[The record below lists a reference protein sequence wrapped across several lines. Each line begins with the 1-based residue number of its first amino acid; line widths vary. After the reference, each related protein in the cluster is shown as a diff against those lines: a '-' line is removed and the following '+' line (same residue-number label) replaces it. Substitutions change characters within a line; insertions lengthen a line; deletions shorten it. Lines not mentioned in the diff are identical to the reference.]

1 MRLFPLR
8 KNTLAL
14 LAACLS
20 SLMFGLEISSVPA
33 ILPTLEHLL
42 HGDFNDMQWVMNAY
56 TIACTTVLM
65 ATGTLADRYGRKRV
79 FVVSIALF
87 GITSLLCGLA
97 SNMAVLIAGRF
108 LQGASG
114 GAMLI
119 CQVAVLSHQFQ
130 QGHERVKAFAAWG
143 IIFGI
148 GLGFGPI
155 IGSATVAM
163 IGWQWVFLV
172 HAPLALATIALAVS
186 GVSESR
192 DPHAQKLDV
201 RGIVTL
207 SLAVFGVAF
216 YITQGAD
223 LGFASL
229 PALGIVAASTLC
241 LIAFVIAENVS
252 AHPMFDFSVF
262 RIRKFS
268 GALIGSAA
276 MNFSFWP
283 FMIYLPVYFHHALG
297 YDDLHAGFA
306 LLAYTLPTLV
316 VPPIAERLAHR
327 YQPGFVIPGGLFT
340 IGLGFFLMRAG
351 SAAEHASW
359 ITMLPGCMVAG
370 AGLGLTNTTVTNT
383 TTGAVSTARAGMAS
397 GIDMSA
403 RMIALAINIALM
415 GFVLVAGVAAFLS
428 HALPGTQD
436 VTQIHAMSAAIAA
449 GRTVALDPK
458 ISHDALV
465 HGFGWVML
473 YGGVGVW
480 LLALASFLTFGPMT
494 TRPQRQEVPATTC
507 AQCTD

>member
-1 MRLFPLR
+1 MHRSRPS

-20 SLMFGLEISSVPA
+20 SLMFGLEISSIPA
-33 ILPTLEHLL
+33 ILPTLERLL
-42 HGDFNDMQWVMNAY
+42 HGGFKDMQWVMNAY

-65 ATGTLADRYGRKRV
+65 ATGTLADRFGRKRV

-130 QGHERVKAFAAWG
+130 QGRERVNAFAAWG

-155 IGSATVAM
+155 IGSATIALA
-163 IGWQWVFLV
+163 GWQWVFLV
-172 HAPLALATIALAVS
+172 HVPLALATITLALA

-192 DPHAQKLDV
+192 DPHAQRLDTW
-201 RGIVTL
+201 GILTL
-207 SLAVFGVAF
+207 SLAVFGIAF
-216 YITQGAD
+216 TITQGPD
-223 LGFASL
+223 MGFTSL
-229 PALGIVAASTLC
+229 PALGIVVASAAC
-241 LIAFVIAENVS
+241 LAAFFTAEHLN

-262 RIRKFS
+262 RIRNFS

-283 FMIYLPVYFHHALG
+283 FMIYLPVYFHNALG
-297 YDDLHAGFA
+297 YDDLRAGLS
-306 LLAYTLPTLV
+306 LLAYTLPTLI
-316 VPPIAERLAHR
+316 VPPVAERLAHR
-327 YQPGFVIPGGLFT
+327 YRPGYVIPGGLFT
-340 IGLGFFLMRAG
+340 IGLGFFLMRIG
-351 SAAEHASW
+351 SGAEDASW
-359 ITMLPGCMVAG
+359 ITMLPGCIVAG
-370 AGLGLTNTTVTNT
+370 VGLGLTNTTVTNT
-383 TTGAVSTARAGMAS
+383 TTGAVSSARAGMAS

-415 GFVLVAGVAAFLS
+415 GLILVAGVDAYLS
-428 HALPGTQD
+428 RALSDVQGSAHVHALGE
-436 VTQIHAMSAAIAA
+436 AIAA
-449 GRTVALDPK
+449 GHAVAIDPA
-458 ISHDALV
+458 IAHDALV
-465 HGFGWVML
+465 HGFGWVMQ

-480 LLALASFLTFGPMT
+480 MLAAASFIVFGT
-494 TRPQRQEVPATTC
+494 ARTVRNTATG
-507 AQCTD
+507 A